1 MFKPFVQLVVLITLL
16 FAFTGQA
23 VANHFALSVESLNDT
38 HTISSQIDV
47 TSNGSEESDDCCDV
61 ECCESDCICPANT
74 CASFLYLSPLAQHP
88 VQLINN
94 TFHQH
99 YMSSPLSRIESPFRP
114 PIFSA

>member
-1 MFKPFVQLVVLITLL
+1 MFKPLVQLVVLITLL
-16 FAFTGQA
+16 LTFTGQA
-23 VANHFALSVESLNDT
+23 VANHYALSVESFNDS
-38 HTISSQIDV
+38 HTISSQIDA
-47 TSNGSEESDDCCDV
+47 SPNNSEENDCCDI

-99 YMSSPLSRIESPFRP
+99 FISSPLNRIESPFRP
-114 PIFSA
+114 PIFTA